1 MEKWALHM
9 TTDYA
14 DDNGAMWGS
23 WAIYWLVTED
33 TRAPWLAAGA
43 EGVLRGIA
51 ADTSG
56 ASGEAKNAAR
66 KALKELGL

>member
-23 WAIYWLVTED
+23 WAISCLVTED
-33 TRAPWLAAGA
+33 TRAPWLAAGS
-43 EGVLRGIA
+43 ERVLRGIA
-51 ADTSG
+51 EDTSV
-56 ASGEAKNAAR
+56 ASGEAKYWAR
-66 KALKELGL
+66 LALGKLGL

>member
-23 WAIYWLVTED
+23 YAICFLVTRD

-43 EGVLRGIA
+43 ERVLQGIT
-51 ADTSG
+51 ADTSV
-56 ASGEAKNAAR
+56 ASADAKSWAR
-66 KALKELGL
+66 YALKELGL